1 MYEASFENLSG
12 ILDLI
17 GTMGLYI
24 CMMIIAAVGIEILKH
39 VFAGD
44 LDPETLE
51 LTELG
56 RIRGDCIEEIK
67 RRKETVRINN
77 VEIPV
82 KKLFLKSLFSDT
94 KLSDFELK
102 RVFYSLPEETQYLID
117 IIRPELKEV
126 FKRC

>member
-1 MYEASFENLSG
+1 MYGASFENLSG

-24 CMMIIAAVGIEILKH
+24 CMIIIAAVGIEILKH
-39 VFAGD
+39 VFTGD
-44 LDPETLE
+44 LDAETLE
-51 LTELG
+51 LTDLG
-56 RIRGDCIEEIK
+56 RTRGNAIEEIK
-67 RRKETVRINN
+67 RCRETVRINN

-94 KLSDFELK
+94 KLSNIELK
-102 RVFYSLPEETQYLID
+102 KTFYSLPKESQDLIN

>member
-56 RIRGDCIEEIK
+56 RIRGDSIKEIK
-67 RRKETVRINN
+67 RRRETVQINN

-102 RVFYSLPEETQYLID
+102 KAFYSLPEETQDLIN
-117 IIRPELKEV
+117 IIRPELKEG